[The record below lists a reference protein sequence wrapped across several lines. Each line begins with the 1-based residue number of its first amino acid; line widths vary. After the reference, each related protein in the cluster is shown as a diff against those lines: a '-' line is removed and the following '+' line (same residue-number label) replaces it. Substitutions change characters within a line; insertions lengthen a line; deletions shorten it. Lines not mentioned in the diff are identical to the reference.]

1 MMLDHPS
8 IVKLHEVLE
17 NEEYV
22 FFVMELCGGGSL
34 SNYVEMKPLSERLA
48 RYYMPQLIKGLKYC
62 HNKVISHLLFTIDS
76 LLDSQRDH
84 VDWKSI
90 QGVCHRDLKLENLL
104 IDNNG
109 HLKISDFGHAGIY
122 REGWD
127 LFNTRLVGSL
137 YHLSPE
143 QVQGQCYSGEKIDIW
158 AVGVILYVDSLTPIF
173 LPSSSSSIAIFMYYL
188 L

>member
-1 MMLDHPS
+1 MC
-8 IVKLHEVLE
+8 VRVR
-17 NEEYV
+17 V
-22 FFVMELCGGGSL
+22 
-34 SNYVEMKPLSERLA
+34 
-48 RYYMPQLIKGLKYC
+48 
-62 HNKVISHLLFTIDS
+62 
-76 LLDSQRDH
+76 
-84 VDWKSI
+84 W

-122 REGWD
+122 KEGWD

-158 AVGVILYVDSLTPIF
+158 ALGVILYLLLPTPTPTPTP
-173 LPSSSSSIAIFMYYL
+173 LGSACC
-188 L
+188 